1 MVCCQILLLTK
12 LLIMRRFI
20 LLIAV
25 LSLCSF
31 SYGQTPT
38 ADFAIDRLC
47 RTQDVIFTD
56 NTNYGGNTSDLSYRI
71 YWGDGNISNL
81 SSFPVFHSYANT
93 GNFTISYVVRSSN
106 GNSDSITRNV
116 TVSQPP
122 SVQYTIQNRCFD
134 SAVTLTD
141 NTTIPS
147 GATLVERRWFFPH
160 DGSTYNTA
168 VINKTFSQPG
178 IYQVALKI
186 RLSNGCE
193 DSSVRFVNNYSAP
206 TIDFI
211 ADNTC
216 GDSALMVIDNSVN
229 TTGGGISSYTWD
241 FGNGDVRTFTDKRD
255 TQFVGYATPG
265 TYNVTVT
272 MRSPFGC
279 VAQQTKQVTIY
290 NLPTAN
296 FTSTEACAKTP
307 TQFTNTSL
315 NPTGTTGAYYFW
327 DFGDAS
333 STTDTST
340 AMNPTYSYPA
350 SGTYTTKLVYGTN
363 VGCRDSITKTVTVL
377 PIPAPN
383 FSLADEFCEDEQVSI
398 FNLTPGSI
406 SNYLY
411 DFGDTTT
418 STDENPTHT
427 YVNTGVFPVSLTVQG
442 SNGCFE
448 TYTDTI
454 TINPKATPSFT
465 TSGECQGEPVT
476 FTSTSTVSSGAI
488 TNYVWQ
494 FGDGRIS
501 TGQTAQ
507 NTYTNAGVFN
517 VRLRLTTDKNCIIE
531 YTQPFTVKPTPVA
544 NFSNTAACLGETTQ
558 FTNTT
563 SFALGAD
570 SITNFF
576 WDFGD
581 GANSNNE
588 DPTHTYANEGTYDV
602 TLRVIGTNGCENS
615 ITRQIKVETIPNAGF
630 TATNACV
637 GVPITITNTS
647 VNSVA
652 VTTQYDLANGDTRNG
667 ADIQYTYNTPG
678 TYNIIQSVSTA
689 AGCTKTDTQV
699 VEIYPLPTVDF
710 SFIEGC
716 AGIETP
722 FTDLSDTT
730 VIEWLWEFGDGNT
743 STNQNPVNVYQ
754 QGGTFNVRLTTKSV
768 NGCEN
773 TASKTINILRKPTAL
788 YNIPIPI
795 CEGIG
800 VFFQN
805 NSSLNGTTLDQ
816 YIWSMGTG
824 DTIVG
829 LNPNGYIYD
838 TSGNLEL
845 TLIARNTLGCDDT
858 FRSTITVYAKP
869 VPDFTYEGQCVDVPV
884 QFRNE
889 SFTLDN
895 NQIARV
901 VWNIEDIGALATND
915 PLVTFTTTGYKTITL
930 EAFTLTGNCSNILT
944 DSIFIY
950 PNPIADFTFNDAC
963 IGFPIEFRDAST
975 QEFGNIVAWDWSLGD
990 GTKSNEQNPIH
1001 TYQANDQYT
1010 VIMTAISDLGCENT
1024 TFQIVSPRNK
1034 PEAEFEQFPDS
1045 PNILNPVVEF
1055 TQVGSSDV
1063 VNRFWDFGDGFID
1076 NSNTVNLEHT
1086 YSDTGD
1092 YNVTLITYNS
1102 DGCTDTFRKVV
1113 RIDQTFTIFAP
1124 NVVTNDGDGIND
1136 FFLPKGDAIERYEL
1150 VILNRWGQ
1158 EVFSTTDP
1166 NEPWRCDFQ
1175 RNGKRVQE
1183 GVYFYFIKLTDFEG
1197 EEIRKINGSVNVIR

>member
-1 MVCCQILLLTK
+1 MVCCRILLLTK

-31 SYGQTPT
+31 SYGQTPI

-56 NTNYGGNTSDLSYRI
+56 NTTYGGSKSDLSYRI
-71 YWGDGNISNL
+71 YWGDGNTSNL
-81 SSFPVFHSYANT
+81 SSFPVFHSYSNT

-160 DGSTYNTA
+160 DGSTYNNA

-178 IYQVALKI
+178 IYQVSLKI
-186 RLSNGCE
+186 KLSNGCE

-216 GDSALMVIDNSVN
+216 GDSALMVIDNSGN
-229 TTGGGISSYTWD
+229 TTGGGISSYTWN

-265 TYNVTVT
+265 TYNITVT

-279 VAQQTKQVTIY
+279 VSQETKQVTIY
-290 NLPTAN
+290 SLPTAN
-296 FTSTEACAKTP
+296 FTATQACAKTP

-315 NPTGTTGAYYFW
+315 NPTGSTGAYYFW

-340 AMNPTYSYPA
+340 AMNPRYSYTA
-350 SGTYTTKLVYGTN
+350 SGTYTTKLVYGIN
-363 VGCRDSITKTVTVL
+363 SGCRDSITKSVTVL

-398 FNLTPGSI
+398 FNLTPGLI

-427 YVNTGVFPVSLTVQG
+427 YVNTGVYPVSLTVQG

-501 TGQTAQ
+501 TGQIAQ

-517 VRLRLTTDKNCIIE
+517 VRLRLTTDKNCTIE
-531 YTQPFTVKPTPVA
+531 YTQPFTVKPTPIA

-588 DPTHTYANEGTYDV
+588 DPTYTYANEGNYDV
-602 TLRVIGTNGCENS
+602 TLRVIGINGCENS

-637 GVPITITNTS
+637 GEPITITNIS

-652 VTTQYDLANGDTRNG
+652 VTTQYDLGNGDTRNG

-678 TYNIIQSVSTA
+678 KYNIIQSVSTA

-699 VEIYPLPTVDF
+699 VPTTSNSNPKYQHF
-710 SFIEGC
+710 SNHKT
-716 AGIETP
+716 TP
-722 FTDLSDTT
+722 KSHTC
-730 VIEWLWEFGDGNT
+730 
-743 STNQNPVNVYQ
+743 NPVSPKTQ
-754 QGGTFNVRLTTKSV
+754 KMTILQ
-768 NGCEN
+768 
-773 TASKTINILRKPTAL
+773 KTIN
-788 YNIPIPI
+788 
-795 CEGIG
+795 
-800 VFFQN
+800 
-805 NSSLNGTTLDQ
+805 Q
-816 YIWSMGTG
+816 YITN
-824 DTIVG
+824 IQVQQ
-829 LNPNGYIYD
+829 L
-838 TSGNLEL
+838 L
-845 TLIARNTLGCDDT
+845 TFAAT
-858 FRSTITVYAKP
+858 K
-869 VPDFTYEGQCVDVPV
+869 V
-884 QFRNE
+884 QFAATATHFQHLFSHKRQSNYMIINTKILYFMHF
-889 SFTLDN
+889 SATATHLRVSKTTQSSH
-895 NQIARV
+895 NQ
-901 VWNIEDIGALATND
+901 
-915 PLVTFTTTGYKTITL
+915 
-930 EAFTLTGNCSNILT
+930 
-944 DSIFIY
+944 
-950 PNPIADFTFNDAC
+950 
-963 IGFPIEFRDAST
+963 ST
-975 QEFGNIVAWDWSLGD
+975 HHLQQLLSLGKFA
-990 GTKSNEQNPIH
+990 THEKFYCFSHTSMLQQNPHSLININPIH
-1001 TYQANDQYT
+1001 LRKHQSTSLFQFLISQLHINHFVSLHFSHFHHQSCAKHIQNQFLSRTRFHSCASANHLRTSNTFNRSITQSSYRSLW
-1010 VIMTAISDLGCENT
+1010 IANNT
-1024 TFQIVSPRNK
+1024 TRGNRLLYTILQSSNHIGRMPTCRYHQNKAICTNAYSLQIFGSLYHIVFCSLLSPSYSSI
-1034 PEAEFEQFPDS
+1034 ATS
-1045 PNILNPVVEF
+1045 YNPIKQVERY
-1055 TQVGSSDV
+1055 TK
-1063 VNRFWDFGDGFID
+1063 R
-1076 NSNTVNLEHT
+1076 
-1086 YSDTGD
+1086 
-1092 YNVTLITYNS
+1092 
-1102 DGCTDTFRKVV
+1102 R
-1113 RIDQTFTIFAP
+1113 RTFTRINNPQSSTRPTTNIENFTPTLQSIKCQFNSLLNLWNTKLDSLANRGIFC
-1124 NVVTNDGDGIND
+1124 INNLQNLSNAFLVD
-1136 FFLPKGDAIERYEL
+1136 IAIFRFFLRNFFFHHIFLWYSINPSNGL
-1150 VILNRWGQ
+1150 
-1158 EVFSTTDP
+1158 FTT
-1166 NEPWRCDFQ
+1166 
-1175 RNGKRVQE
+1175 
-1183 GVYFYFIKLTDFEG
+1183 FI
-1197 EEIRKINGSVNVIR
+1197 SVNPYWLNVSFSNSSQTKAILPLAQTSLESTSFTFL